1 MTHPSQLI
9 KPKLVCQSNALV
21 QASYRLSLLEIQLVR
36 FAIHQARETN
46 TGLTPTA
53 PCKIS
58 VSEFAK
64 AFALQDTG
72 NLYRNLRDASARLI
86 KRSVTIPHYNAEA
99 KLSYTETNWLQD
111 RNYCD
116 GQGSLEVTFTRLVIP
131 HFTRLDEEFTKYD
144 LKVIGQ
150 LTSVHAVRLYELL
163 KQYQKIGKRELKLAE
178 IRDYLQLGDH
188 YRQDNIKARV
198 IDPAIEQINKFTDLR
213 VNPKYQ
219 PIRTGRNITALLFK
233 FRAAIPEQQPI
244 NRKPRQSHIRFAAGT
259 QEAHT
264 PTSASHQLAQ
274 PIAPGSPP
282 PPEIRAQLQSFLNK
296 TTGK

>member
-1 MTHPSQLI
+1 MQLTEI
-9 KPKLVCQSNALV
+9 AKPKLVCQSNALV

-46 TGLTPTA
+46 TGLSPTA

-86 KRSVTIPHYNAEA
+86 KRSVTIPYYNAEA

-178 IRDYLQLGDH
+178 IRDFLQLGDS

-198 IDPAIEQINKFTDLR
+198 IDPAIEQINKFTDLE
-213 VNPKYQ
+213 VDKKYKS
-219 PIRTGRNITALLFK
+219 IRTGRNITALLFK
-233 FRAAIPEQQPI
+233 FKASDQQI
-244 NRKPRQSHIRFAAGT
+244 KRKPRQTAMRFNQVSNADSNI
-259 QEAHT
+259 
-264 PTSASHQLAQ
+264 PISASHKLAK
-274 PIAPGSPP
+274 PIESGKAPS
-282 PPEIRAQLQSFLNK
+282 PEIRAQLQSFINK
-296 TTGK
+296 TTGKE